1 MLSASIA
8 PAEDGP
14 EEGEPH
20 DSAGAELMESALE
33 DLEVA
38 KQHLIALEEKARPPE
53 PFQMR
58 EGVHN
63 VKAQAWPFALHWLG
77 SYQVVVRRQVGMNK
91 LHNNPRP
98 QQADGFQIA
107 FSCRNRCAVR

>member
-38 KQHLIALEEKARPPE
+38 KQHLTALEEKARPPE
-53 PFQMR
+53 PFQIR

-63 VKAQAWPFALHWLG
+63 PKAQAWPLRSTGLAAIRLWLG
-77 SYQVVVRRQVGMNK
+77 DKWV
-91 LHNNPRP
+91 
-98 QQADGFQIA
+98 
-107 FSCRNRCAVR
+107 